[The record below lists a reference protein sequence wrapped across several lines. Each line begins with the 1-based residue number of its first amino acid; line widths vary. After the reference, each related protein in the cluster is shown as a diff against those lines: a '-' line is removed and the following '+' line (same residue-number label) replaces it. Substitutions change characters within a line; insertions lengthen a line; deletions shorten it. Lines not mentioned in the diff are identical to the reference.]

1 MKAWAD
7 SGLLVRMLTP
17 EAGTVAVRTALRK
30 LKHPR
35 LFFTPL
41 HELEVVN
48 ALRVKFALA
57 SREVPARQRPS
68 LDRQLGSALARLEA
82 GRSRGVFVEAALDWP
97 SAMAKALELSEQHAA
112 RVTPRSFDI
121 LHVAGAQELNCDH
134 FLTCDLRQAALAR
147 ASGLK
152 VTCVDVEA

>member
-1 MKAWAD
+1 MKAWAE
-7 SGLLVRMLTP
+7 SSLMVRMLTP
-17 EAGTVAVRTALRK
+17 EVGTAAVRAALRK

-57 SREVPARQRPS
+57 SKEALARQRPA
-68 LDRQLGSALARLEA
+68 LERQLGLALARLEA

-97 SAMAKALELSEQHAA
+97 DAIGRALELSEQHAA
-112 RVTPRSFDI
+112 RITPRAFDI
-121 LHVAGAQELNCDH
+121 LHVAGAQELHCDH
-134 FLTCDLRQAALAR
+134 FLTCDLRQAALAK
-147 ASGLK
+147 AAGLK
-152 VTCVDVEA
+152 AICVEVEA